1 MEPLVSICI
10 PVYEMRGK
18 GVEYL
23 KHSLNILIN
32 QTYKN
37 FEVIISDNSQND
49 EIEQVCNNFKDKLN
63 IHHHYN
69 CREPKG
75 MSSNINNALLKANG
89 EIIKILFQD
98 DFLVDNNSLE
108 DQLIHFVGNHNHWL
122 ITACCHSKDDL
133 QFYNTFYPKYHDN
146 IHYGENTISSP
157 SVLMIKNEDVE
168 LFDESLFWL
177 MDVEYYKRLYDKFGF
192 PSICNYITVVNRE
205 HDRRVSNNEA
215 TDEIKQKELNYIKQ
229 KYK

>member
-37 FEVIISDNSQND
+37 FEVIISDNSQDN
-49 EIEQVCNNFKDKLN
+49 EIEKVCNDFKDKLS

-69 CREPKG
+69 DREPKG

-108 DQLIHFVGNHNHWL
+108 QQLIHFVGNHNHWL

-133 QFYNTFYPKYHDN
+133 RFYNSFYPKYHDN

-157 SVLMIKNEDVE
+157 SVLMFRNEDVE
-168 LFDESLFWL
+168 LFDENLFWL
-177 MDVEYYKRLYDKFGF
+177 MDVDYYKRLYDKFGF
-192 PSICNYITVVNRE
+192 PSICNYITVVIRE
-205 HDRRVSNNEA
+205 HSNQVSHTLATEERR
-215 TDEIKQKELNYIKQ
+215 KKELNYITQ